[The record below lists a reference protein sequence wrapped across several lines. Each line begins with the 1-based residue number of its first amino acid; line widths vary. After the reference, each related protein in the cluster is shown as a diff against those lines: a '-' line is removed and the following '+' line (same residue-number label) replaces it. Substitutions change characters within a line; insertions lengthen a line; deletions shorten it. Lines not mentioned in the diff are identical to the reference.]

1 MNTKYKY
8 SRENG
13 KNLIVDSV
21 VGEERNAVRLVRS
34 SDALFLSL
42 SLHTSPLPS
51 LTSYSSHHHHIC
63 RRSILSRC
71 NLNVRNY
78 FRQIL
83 NHVEMMLITNFE
95 RILIITRLRSLTLK
109 PTVNKIWS
117 WFKFFSFWF

>member
-51 LTSYSSHHHHIC
+51 LTSYSSQHHHIC

-83 NHVEMMLITNFE
+83 NHVEMMLITN
-95 RILIITRLRSLTLK
+95 
-109 PTVNKIWS
+109 
-117 WFKFFSFWF
+117 